1 MKPKIYNV
9 SLTREIS
16 NLSYP
21 IIVGD
26 NILRDSGEILKEF
39 ISKKKIIVIHDSFF
53 SNNHS
58 TNNSF
63 MDIINCLKKLF
74 VL

>member
-58 TNNSF
+58 TNNFFKQFIMS
-63 MDIINCLKKLF
+63 IKELF